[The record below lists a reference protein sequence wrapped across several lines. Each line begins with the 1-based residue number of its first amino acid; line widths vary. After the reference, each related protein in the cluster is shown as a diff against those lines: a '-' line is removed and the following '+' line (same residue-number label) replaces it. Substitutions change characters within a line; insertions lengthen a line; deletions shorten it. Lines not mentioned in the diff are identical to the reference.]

1 MLILT
6 SNGLS
11 SEKLL
16 KGASDYIKSGKA
28 ALIVTA
34 DNEYKEK
41 NYHVERLTKELLSL
55 GLSVECFDFDRQS
68 PDELKKYDVIELIG
82 GNPYY
87 LLQSI
92 QENQF
97 YDVLDFFAEN
107 KCIIGCSAG
116 ALVLTPSLDLIDLYT
131 PEMNIVGLKDLTAC
145 HFTDIQILPHY
156 KKFLKRYER
165 FEEKCLEFETANNCT
180 VIRLNDGE
188 GVIIEHKNIQMIK

>member
-1 MLILT
+1 M
-6 SNGLS
+6 
-11 SEKLL
+11 
-16 KGASDYIKSGKA
+16 KSGKA
-28 ALIVTA
+28 ALVVTA

-41 NYHVERLTKELLSL
+41 NYHVERLTKELQML
-55 GLSVECFDFDRQS
+55 GLSVECFDFDKQS
-68 PDELKKYDVIELIG
+68 PNEILDYDVIELIG

-92 QENQF
+92 RGNQF
-97 YDVLDFFAEN
+97 HDVLAFFAEN

-131 PEMNIVGLKDLTAC
+131 PEMNIVSLKDLTAC

-156 KKFLKRYER
+156 NKFLKRYDR
-165 FEEKCLEFETANNCT
+165 FEEKCAEYENTNHCS

-188 GVIIEHKNIQMIK
+188 GVIIEHKNVQMIK

>member
-16 KGASDYIKSGKA
+16 KGASNYIKSGKA
-28 ALIVTA
+28 ALVVTA

-41 NYHVERLTKELLSL
+41 NYHVERLTKELQSL
-55 GLSVECFDFDRQS
+55 GLSVECFDFDQRS

-92 QENQF
+92 RKNGF
-97 YDVLDFFAEN
+97 YDILDFFAEN

-145 HFTDIQILPHY
+145 HFTDVQILPHY
-156 KKFLKRYER
+156 RKFIKRYAR
-165 FEEKCLEFETANNCT
+165 FEEKCAEYEHTRKCA

-188 GVIIEHKNIQMIK
+188 GVIISHQDIQVVQ

>member
-16 KGASDYIKSGKA
+16 KGASNYIKSGKA
-28 ALIVTA
+28 ALVVTA

-41 NYHVERLTKELLSL
+41 NYHVERLTKELQSL

-68 PDELKKYDVIELIG
+68 PDELQKYDVIELIG

-92 QENQF
+92 RENQF
-97 YDVLDFFAEN
+97 LDILSFFAEN
-107 KCIIGCSAG
+107 RCVIGCSAG
-116 ALVLTPSLDLIDLYT
+116 ALVLTPSLDLIDLYS
-131 PEMNIVGLKDLTAC
+131 PEMNFLGLKDLTAF
-145 HFTDIQILPHY
+145 HFTDIQILLHY

-165 FEEKCLEFETANNCT
+165 FEEKCVEFETENNCT

-188 GVIIEHKNIQMIK
+188 SVIIEHKNVQMIK

>member
-16 KGASDYIKSGKA
+16 KGVSQYIESGKA
-28 ALIVTA
+28 ALVVTA

-41 NYHVERLTKELLSL
+41 NYHVERLTKELQSL

-68 PDELKKYDVIELIG
+68 PDELQKYDIIELIG

-92 QENQF
+92 RKNQF
-97 YDVLDFFAEN
+97 HDALAFFAEN

-116 ALVLTPSLDLIDLYT
+116 ALVLTPSLDLIDLYS
-131 PEMNIVGLKDLTAC
+131 PEMNFWGLKDLTAC

-165 FEEKCLEFETANNCT
+165 FEEKCVEFETENNCT

-188 GVIIEHKNIQMIK
+188 GVIISHQNVQIIK

>member
-11 SEKLL
+11 SSKLL
-16 KGASDYIKSGKA
+16 DMTGEYIKSGKA
-28 ALIVTA
+28 ALVVTA

-41 NYHVERLTKELLSL
+41 NYHVDRLTKELQSL
-55 GLSVECFDFDRQS
+55 RLSVECFDFNKQS
-68 PDELKKYDVIELIG
+68 PDELQKYDVIELIG

-92 QENQF
+92 RENQF
-97 YDVLDFFAEN
+97 LDILSFFAEN
-107 KCIIGCSAG
+107 RCVIGCSAG
-116 ALVLTPSLDLIDLYT
+116 ALVLTPSLDLIDLYS
-131 PEMNIVGLKDLTAC
+131 PEMNFFGLKDLTAC

-165 FEEKCLEFETANNCT
+165 FEEKCVEFETENNCT

-188 GVIIEHKNIQMIK
+188 GIIIEHKNVQMIK

>member
-11 SEKLL
+11 SQKLL
-16 KGASDYIKSGKA
+16 DTIGAYIKSGKA
-28 ALIVTA
+28 ALVVTA

-41 NYHVERLTKELLSL
+41 NYHVERLTKELQSL
-55 GLSVECFDFDRQS
+55 GLSVECFDFDKHS
-68 PDELKKYDVIELIG
+68 PAELQEYDIIELIG

-92 QENQF
+92 RENRF
-97 YDVLDFFAEN
+97 YDILTFFAEN
-107 KCIIGCSAG
+107 RCIIGCSAG
-116 ALVLTPSLDLIDLYT
+116 ALVLTPSLDLIDLYS

-165 FEEKCLEFETANNCT
+165 FEEKCAEFETANNCN

-188 GVIIEHKNIQMIK
+188 GVIIDHKNVQIIK